1 MTDKEVIKLIDSL
14 LDDIRCG
21 YVPNKEAVAR
31 ALNMAKARLMDT
43 RDRVVTLEEWI
54 SSFDNEDCGALSQME
69 QLEIKSL
76 LLELKYYRDKQGDK
90 R

>member
-14 LDDIRCG
+14 LDDFRCG
-21 YVPNKEAVAR
+21 YVPNKDAIVR
-31 ALNMAKARLMDT
+31 ALNMAKARLTD

-54 SSFDNEDCGALSQME
+54 SSFDNEDCGNLSQME

-90 R
+90 Q

>member
-1 MTDKEVIKLIDSL
+1 M
-14 LDDIRCG
+14 
-21 YVPNKEAVAR
+21 
-31 ALNMAKARLMDT
+31 
-43 RDRVVTLEEWI
+43 TLEEWI
-54 SSFDNEDCGALSQME
+54 GRLDNEEADKLSQME

>member
-14 LDDIRCG
+14 LDDFRCG
-21 YVPNKEAVAR
+21 YVPKKHDIVR
-31 ALNMAKARLMDT
+31 ALNMAKARLADG
-43 RDRVVTLEEWI
+43 DRVVTLEEWI
-54 SSFDNEDCGALSQME
+54 SSFDNEDCGALTQME

-90 R
+90 Q